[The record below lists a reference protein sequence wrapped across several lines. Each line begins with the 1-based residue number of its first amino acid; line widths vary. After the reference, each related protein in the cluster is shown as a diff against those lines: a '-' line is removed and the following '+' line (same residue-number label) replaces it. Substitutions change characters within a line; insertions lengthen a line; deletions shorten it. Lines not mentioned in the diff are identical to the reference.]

1 MAFVATKVV
10 GTFAGVTF
18 QITDIDY
25 GGVTAETVDVTH
37 QLSSS
42 EFKEYMA
49 GLRDGGEITFN
60 GIFDPASA
68 NTLIVGNQ
76 GQLTISRAGW
86 AKQLTCTA
94 ILTNIG
100 SLTANLG
107 QRVNT
112 KATFKITGVPTYA

>member
-18 QITDIDY
+18 KITDIDY

-60 GIFDPASA
+60 GIFDPTSA
-68 NTLIVGNQ
+68 NTLIAGTQ
-76 GQLTISRAGW
+76 GTLTISREGW
-86 AKQLTCTA
+86 SKQLTCTA

-100 SLTANLG
+100 SMSANLG